1 MLAKTNIYEFKMI
14 IYSGLQFVKNKEI
27 ACLTVDC
34 HGCNDERSVLQCL
47 FRTLNLNLNP
57 IPDDWLGDDN
67 QCYVRYKEL
76 LKWLINYISFHGQI
90 QLIVLMVD
98 GLSIDSSL
106 GRSCV
111 EEFFIP
117 LLERCISCLSIL
129 LSSSSNYLDVSEE
142 NLALNSQMIKISNS
156 LPTIDLLDV
165 NDIKVS
171 IDGNK
176 EIVDDGHN
184 AQLTHIRAFKL
195 QSSPYFPGNTSG
207 GSLLNDSSIVS
218 ENNGVLEEI
227 ALKYRLTL
235 LSCKVLINA
244 AEVKPGSL
252 HHLIQKA
259 ESCTHPSLIVLE
271 NEFVTRQEKL
281 KSSTRDRMAVDTDG
295 NNKQFQVEIMNASII
310 LAALE
315 TMEDEEQTLAS
326 LMWLMSDFR
335 LGFDL
340 ESVLCVMS
348 TRKFLENDLD
358 WRMNL
363 SAKLETMSCGTLKES
378 HEERSK
384 VLNAITRLVKL
395 GFLQIVKSPVTF
407 SSPLSSR
414 RGSLIDPIAK
424 PSRFLDQKLN
434 SFMTDGF
441 EVSPDKLFPRYRIPN
456 SIRPVARHL
465 RPEFFGRPNLV
476 LDHLMAKKMLA
487 CYQAFY
493 SNESFSSVLSEL
505 DMIYSDFIRC
515 LERNVVVEQDSDII
529 KSPTEFKA
537 CQPMMHAC
545 HHLTTLPGAI
555 FLAQTLPLSTYM
567 KIFVGISNMMKQRD
581 GTKDSTTK
589 DSSSLEYR
597 ALMCIILRHKM
608 SASQSKTFAND
619 PLISGVNSMKTKVDK
634 NRLDARSSAA
644 SASPTAGLSCGEV
657 DDPTNLFN
665 SINGISGSSQLH
677 ETSVTDMIS
686 RIKFLLFQAIYLT
699 VYP

>member
-1 MLAKTNIYEFKMI
+1 M
-14 IYSGLQFVKNKEI
+14 QFVKSKEI
-27 ACLTVDC
+27 ACLMVDC
-34 HGCNDERSVLQCL
+34 HGCDDERSVLQCL
-47 FRTLNLNLNP
+47 LRTFNLNFNP

-67 QCYVRYKEL
+67 QCHVQYQEL

-90 QLIVLMVD
+90 QLIILMVD
-98 GLSIDSSL
+98 GLRIDSSL

-111 EEFFIP
+111 KEFFIP

-142 NLALNSQMIKISNS
+142 DLALKGPTIKASNG
-156 LPTIDLLDV
+156 LPVIDLLDA

-171 IDGNK
+171 FDANK
-176 EIVDDGHN
+176 ENMENGHY
-184 AQLTHIRAFKL
+184 AQLKHVRAFKL
-195 QSSPYFPGNTSG
+195 QSSPYLPGNAFG
-207 GSLLNDSSIVS
+207 GSLFNDSSVAS
-218 ENNGVLEEI
+218 ENNGAFAEI
-227 ALKYRLTL
+227 ASKYRLTL
-235 LSCKVLINA
+235 LSYKVLICA

-252 HHLIQKA
+252 HNLIQKA

-271 NEFVTRQEKL
+271 NEFVTRLEKFKL
-281 KSSTRDRMAVDTDG
+281 STRGRTAADTDG
-295 NNKQFQVEIMNASII
+295 NNKQFQDEIMNASVII
-310 LAALE
+310 AALE
-315 TMEDEEQTLAS
+315 TLDDKDQTLAS

-340 ESVLCVMS
+340 ESVMCIMS

-363 SAKLETMSCGTLKES
+363 SAKLETMSCGILKES

-384 VLNAITRLVKL
+384 ILNAITRLVKL

-414 RGSLIDPIAK
+414 RGSLIDPVAK
-424 PSRFLDQKLN
+424 PSRLLDKKLN
-434 SFMTDGF
+434 SFTIDRF

-456 SIRPVARHL
+456 AIRPVVRHL
-465 RPEFFGRPNLV
+465 RPEFFGRPNFV
-476 LDHLMAKKMLA
+476 LDHMMAKKLVTF
-487 CYQAFY
+487 YQAFY
-493 SNESFSSVLSEL
+493 SNESFGNVLNEL

-515 LERNVVVEQDSDII
+515 LERNVVTEQGSDAI

-537 CQPMMHAC
+537 CLPMMYAC
-545 HHLTTLPGAI
+545 HLLTTLPGAI
-555 FLAQTLPLSTYM
+555 FLAQILPLSTYM
-567 KIFVGISNMMKQRD
+567 KIFIGISNTMKQKA
-581 GTKDSTTK
+581 GTKDNTLK
-589 DSSSLEYR
+589 DSSLEYR

-608 SASQSKTFAND
+608 SASQNKTFAND
-619 PLISGVNSMKTKVDK
+619 LFISGVNSTKTKVDK
-634 NRLDARSSAA
+634 TRLDAHSSLSSSSSSPAA
-644 SASPTAGLSCGEV
+644 GSLHEKF

-665 SINGISGSSQLH
+665 SIKGISGSSQLH

-699 VYP
+699 LFF